1 MKARIAR
8 RVMAAV
14 GLVSL
19 AVFGTSAWLASRAHE
34 RELAT
39 LVERQALILSDT
51 IRNSTRHAMLLN
63 EREMVHR
70 IIEQIGRQG
79 GLEKIRI
86 YNKEGEVIY
95 SPDAALVG
103 TTVDVQNEACDGCHS
118 DGGSVAELSA
128 GSRTRVF
135 RGATGDRQLG
145 VITPIA
151 NEPVCANAGCHAHPP
166 HQKGLGLLD
175 VTVSLADVDRTVA
188 DSRRSALIFALVG
201 VAVISVLLS
210 TLFHR
215 LVGRPVRA
223 LLGATKRIAAGELDH
238 RLQVPRADELGQ
250 LAESFNQMTARLAEA
265 RSMVYQSNKL
275 ASVGRLAAG
284 IAHEI
289 NNPLT
294 GVLTYSS
301 FLLKRATDP
310 ESKSDLET
318 IVHETKRCRDIVRGL
333 LDFSRQVPPKKT
345 QVDLNAIVERALA
358 IVDNQLKVQ
367 SIQLTKSL
375 AKDLPVFPAD
385 ANQLQQVVLN
395 LLVNAAD
402 AFEAGDRQIY
412 IETDVKDVAGR
423 AMAEM
428 KVADNGIGIPEK
440 NLGRIFEPFF
450 TTKENRGTGL
460 GLSVC
465 WGIVTEHGGT
475 IEVDSKVGRGTTFT
489 VRLPLEPP
497 SAPAPAPAN
506 PKPAERPA

>member
-1 MKARIAR
+1 MRSHIAR
-8 RVMAAV
+8 RVMLAV

-34 RELAT
+34 RELAA
-39 LVERQALILSDT
+39 LVEHQALVLSDT

-63 EREMVHR
+63 ERDMVHR

-103 TTVDVQNEACDGCHS
+103 TTVDQQNEACDGCHS
-118 DGGSVAELSA
+118 AGRSVAELSA

-135 RGATGDRQLG
+135 RSETGDRQLG
-145 VITPIA
+145 VITPIS

-166 HQKGLGLLD
+166 QQQVLGVLD
-175 VTVSLADVDRTVA
+175 VTVSLADVDRTVNA
-188 DSRRSALIFALVG
+188 SRRSALLFALAG
-201 VAVISVLLS
+201 IAVISVLLS
-210 TLFHR
+210 TLFQR
-215 LVGRPVRA
+215 WVGRPVRA
-223 LLGATKRIAAGELDH
+223 LLGATKRIAAGDLDH

-250 LAESFNQMTARLAEA
+250 LAESFNQMTAKLAEA
-265 RSMVYQSNKL
+265 RSMLYQSNKL

-301 FLLKRATDP
+301 FLLKRATDA

-345 QVDLNAIVERALA
+345 QVDLNAIVERALT
-358 IVDNQLKVQ
+358 IVDNQLKVR
-367 SIQLTKSL
+367 SI
-375 AKDLPVFPAD
+375 
-385 ANQLQQVVLN
+385 
-395 LLVNAAD
+395 
-402 AFEAGDRQIY
+402 
-412 IETDVKDVAGR
+412 
-423 AMAEM
+423 
-428 KVADNGIGIPEK
+428 
-440 NLGRIFEPFF
+440 
-450 TTKENRGTGL
+450 
-460 GLSVC
+460 
-465 WGIVTEHGGT
+465 
-475 IEVDSKVGRGTTFT
+475 
-489 VRLPLEPP
+489 
-497 SAPAPAPAN
+497 APDT
-506 PKPAERPA
+506 